1 VYFSSLDDTAISLLD
16 KRVGL
21 LSNTGNFVKGENGKE
36 VRRIMEKNIR
46 RLFLG
51 LLIGIVSL
59 APFSGQG
66 QEKSSPLSFGTSS
79 VGSSNYVITVGMAN
93 ILTKKGGINVTAEA
107 VGGGDANIRAL
118 KDKRIDMAMLNSY
131 AATNAFL
138 GIEQFSKVG
147 KVPLRTLVQGQERY
161 NYIVVRKDSG
171 IKTPADL
178 RGKKFIGKRR
188 ALRDIDAVTHA
199 MLKAYNVPMDA
210 VKILETAETNEALE
224 ALKTGAVD
232 GAQIPGGGRA
242 SNLMD
247 LARDVDVAFLSIPDD
262 KFQLMLKELGP
273 AFQEGEVAAGVYKGQ
288 DSPLQLPLLLL
299 GVTVRSDFPEE
310 TAYKITKSLMENQKE
325 LEAVHNVGK
334 EWTLKNTLKKP
345 PVPFH
350 TGAIKYFKEKGA
362 WSAALEQT
370 QQQLLKMGP

>member
-1 VYFSSLDDTAISLLD
+1 
-16 KRVGL
+16 
-21 LSNTGNFVKGENGKE
+21 
-36 VRRIMEKNIR
+36 MEKEIR
-46 RLFLG
+46 KISVCLLTGIIFLAASAG
-51 LLIGIVSL
+51 W
-59 APFSGQG
+59 G
-66 QEKSSPLSFGTSS
+66 QEKSAPLSFGTSS

-131 AATNAFL
+131 SATNAFL

-147 KVPLRTLVQGQERY
+147 KLPLRTLIQGQERY
-161 NYIVVRKDSG
+161 SYIIVRKASG

-178 RGKKFIGKRR
+178 KGKKFIGKRR
-188 ALRDIDAVTHA
+188 ALGDIEAVTNA
-199 MLKAYNVPMDA
+199 MLQAYNVPKDS
-210 VKILETAETNEALE
+210 VKILETAETNEAIE

-232 GAQIPGGGRA
+232 GAQIPGGSRA

-262 KFQLMLKELGP
+262 KFQLMLKDLGP
-273 AFQEGEVAAGVYKGQ
+273 AFQEGEVPAGIYKGQ
-288 DSPLQLPLLLL
+288 DHPIQVPLLLL
-299 GVTVRSDFPEE
+299 GVTVRLDFPEE
-310 TAYKITKSLMENQKE
+310 TAYKVTKTLMESQKE

-350 TGAIKYFKEKGA
+350 PGAIKYFKEKGA
-362 WSAALEQT
+362 WSAALERT